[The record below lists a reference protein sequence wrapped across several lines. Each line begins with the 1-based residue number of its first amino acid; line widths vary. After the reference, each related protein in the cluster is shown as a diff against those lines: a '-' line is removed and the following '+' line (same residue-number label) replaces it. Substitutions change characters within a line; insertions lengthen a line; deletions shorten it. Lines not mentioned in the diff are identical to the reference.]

1 MVYMFGDVNNPAI
14 VDFKPSIPA
23 FPEVQVAPQKRS
35 PGRKASPKV
44 SPSSDA
50 ARLAGIFPRMMTALS
65 QITQAEELIHAN
77 LTPSQIKVLNVLGF
91 AEGPRRMSEIAKEL
105 GITQASL
112 TETAKKLAA
121 QGYISRTRDAED
133 DRVVNVA
140 LTPLGE
146 NLAAEM
152 KRKIEGY
159 FKFVCEG
166 LDPEDRKRLVESHEF
181 IFKTYMDAV
190 VKKSRSGKAS

>member
-1 MVYMFGDVNNPAI
+1 VKDLAA
-14 VDFKPSIPA
+14 VDYYPPVPA
-23 FPEVQVAPQKRS
+23 FPEVELVSEKRN
-35 PGRKASPKV
+35 PGSTAVPKGASA
-44 SPSSDA
+44 SDA
-50 ARLAGIFPRMMTALS
+50 ERLAEIFPRMMTALS
-65 QITQAEELIHAN
+65 QITQAEELIHEN
-77 LTPSQIKVLNVLGF
+77 LTPAQIKVLNVLGF

-121 QGYISRTRDAED
+121 QGYISRTRKAED

-140 LTPLGE
+140 LTPQGE
-146 NLAAEM
+146 KLAAEM

-159 FKFVCEG
+159 FNFVCEG
-166 LDPEDRKRLVESHEF
+166 LEPKDRKRLVDSHQF

-190 VKKSRSGKAS
+190 IKKSRQGRAV

>member
-14 VDFKPSIPA
+14 VDFIPSIPA
-23 FPEVQVAPQKRS
+23 FPEVQVTPQKRN
-35 PGRKASPKV
+35 PGPKAPRKV
-44 SPSSDA
+44 STSSDA
-50 ARLAGIFPRMMTALS
+50 GRLAEIFPRMMTALS
-65 QITQAEELIHAN
+65 QIAPAEELIHRN
-77 LTPSQIKVLNVLGF
+77 LTQPQIKVLNVLGF

-112 TETAKKLAA
+112 TETAKKLAS

-140 LTPLGE
+140 LTPLGA

-159 FKFVCEG
+159 FNFVCDG
-166 LDPEDRKRLVESHEF
+166 LEPEDRKRLVESHEF

-190 VKKSRSGKAS
+190 TRKSRPGKAS

>member
-1 MVYMFGDVNNPAI
+1 MVLA
-14 VDFKPSIPA
+14 
-23 FPEVQVAPQKRS
+23 KRN
-35 PGRKASPKV
+35 PGRHPSPKG
-44 SPSSDA
+44 STTSDA
-50 ARLAGIFPRMMTALS
+50 ERLAEIFPRMMTALS
-65 QITQAEELIHAN
+65 QITQAEELIHEN

-121 QGYISRTRDAED
+121 QGYISRTRKAED

-140 LTPLGE
+140 LTPQGE
-146 NLAAEM
+146 ELTVEM
-152 KRKIEGY
+152 KRKIHSY
-159 FKFVCEG
+159 FNFVCEG
-166 LDPEDRKRLVESHEF
+166 LDPKDRKRLVESHQF

-190 VKKSRSGKAS
+190 IKKSRQGKGS